1 MQDPGGLGSR
11 EKILKTKEEEQQQTE
26 YCFSFP
32 CWSSSCS
39 SPALLTTTIVDS
51 SSVFI
56 NRVLDNG
63 CVLLLLLQPKI
74 TLLSSSEST
83 QQSSSSRPIAL
94 ALELLPLVIYLL
106 VVKTCLQNVLKTNLT
121 FLKEGFFQ
129 KKQDFFPRF
138 VSNHSYPIHNNEC
151 IRAPKVSVLYLNL

>member
-63 CVLLLLLQPKI
+63 CVLLLQPKI

-129 KKQDFFPRF
+129 KKQDFFQGLSVITHIQYITMNVSELPRF
-138 VSNHSYPIHNNEC
+138 LFC
-151 IRAPKVSVLYLNL
+151 T